1 MLNLQVK
8 KALNMDYASLLN
20 EQQLQAVETKSQYV
34 RIIAGAGSGKTRVL
48 TYRIS
53 FLISDLHVE
62 PSRILAIAF
71 TNKVA
76 NEMNDRA
83 SKLVHELLGYTPFL
97 HISTFHS
104 FCARFLRTECKCIGY
119 PAGFTIYDEDDS
131 SRLVKSIAES
141 LGYRKGDEMVKK
153 AKHYID
159 EQKLHGRYPEDIT
172 ITKDSYEDEKIC
184 YKFYQQYELKKTISF
199 ALDFDDLLLKTIEIL
214 KQNAEVREKWQQRFD
229 HILVDEFQD
238 TNDIQYQLMK
248 LLVRPETSIY
258 VVGDPDQTIYTW
270 RGANQGII
278 LGFEKTFPGVET
290 IILNQ
295 NYRSTK
301 TILDAA
307 NHLIVN
313 NKKRVPKDL
322 FTNQGL
328 GEPIAIKVAG
338 GSEEEARWVGQEI
351 AKIVRLAKRDD
362 GQPDYRNIAVLYRSS
377 YLTRPFEAEL
387 KDRGIPYMIF
397 GGLRFY
403 ERAEVKDLLAYFNLL
418 LNPADNVSFERI
430 INVPRRGV
438 GDVSLSRIG
447 EEALA
452 HSLSEYE
459 YLRRFEEFANDSD
472 IPTRV
477 VTSLAALIG
486 EMEATKKKLTENL
499 EAYSS
504 VLKDFAQ
511 NIGYLAYLAEEED
524 PEEDRLKNVQSLFD
538 DISHYLNN
546 NPSSSFSEY
555 LQNVALLTSQD
566 DMSGGNYVSLM
577 TVHIA
582 KGLEF
587 NYVFVIGLMQG
598 TFPSIRAESESGR
611 DGVEEERRLAY
622 VAITRAR
629 KKLYLSCN
637 TAYSYVTDSR
647 LEPSKFLS
655 EAGLK
660 IPEYNDW
667 SNPNPDYGYTRQK
680 SQSNTGSF
688 FSDGDS
694 LNPFK
699 EEKPEP
705 IVEKPTDNGIRDWHV
720 GDEAH
725 HEKFGDGK
733 VVEIIDKNIII
744 VEFQGAGKK
753 TLLATHPMLSRVKSK
768 GGEA

>member
-1 MLNLQVK
+1 MLNLK
-8 KALNMDYASLLN
+8 LRKPLNMDYASLLN
-20 EQQLQAVETKSQYV
+20 DQQLTAVETKSQYV

-53 FLISDLHVE
+53 YLISDLHVE
-62 PSRILAIAF
+62 PGRILAIAF

-76 NEMNDRA
+76 NEMKDRA
-83 SKLVHELLGYTPFL
+83 SKLVYDLLGYTPSL

-104 FCARFLRTECKCIGY
+104 FCARFLRAECKCIGY
-119 PAGFTIYDEDDS
+119 PQGFTIYDEDDQN
-131 SRLVKSIAES
+131 RLIKSVAEQ
-141 LGYRKGDEMVKK
+141 LGYRKGDDMVKK
-153 AKHYID
+153 AAHYIN

-172 ITKDSYEDEKIC
+172 ITKESYDDEKEC
-184 YKFYQQYELKKTISF
+184 YKFYQQYELKKTVGF

-214 KQNAEVREKWQQRFD
+214 EDNADVRNRWSHRFD

-238 TNDIQYQLMK
+238 TNDVQYKLMK
-248 LLVRPETSIY
+248 LLTNPATSIY

-278 LGFEKTFPGVET
+278 LGFEKTYSPLET

-301 TILDAA
+301 TILGAA
-307 NHLIVN
+307 NKLIVN

-322 FTNQGL
+322 FTNQGE
-328 GEPIAIKVAG
+328 GDPIAVKVTG
-338 GSEEEARWVGQEI
+338 TSEEEARWVGQEV
-351 AKIVRLAKRDD
+351 AKLARLNKKDN
-362 GQPDYRNIAVLYRSS
+362 GEPDYRNIAILYRSS
-377 YLTRPFEAEL
+377 YMTRPFEAEL

-418 LNPADNVSFERI
+418 LNPSDNVSFERI
-430 INVPRRGV
+430 VNVPRRGV

-447 EEALA
+447 EEALKQN
-452 HSLSEYE
+452 LSEYE
-459 YLRRFEEFANDSD
+459 YLRRYSEFANDSEV
-472 IPTRV
+472 PSRV
-477 VTSLAALIG
+477 INALAALIN
-486 EMEATKKKLTENL
+486 EMEATKKKLTENV

-504 VLKDFAQ
+504 VLKDFAT

-538 DISHYLNN
+538 DITHFLNN
-546 NPSSSFSEY
+546 NPNSSFSEY

-577 TVHIA
+577 TIHIA

-587 NYVFVIGLMQG
+587 NNVFVIGMMQG
-598 TFPSIRAESESGR
+598 AFPSIRAESESGR
-611 DGVEEERRLAY
+611 DGEEEERRLAY
-622 VAITRAR
+622 VAFTRAK

-637 TAYSYVTDSR
+637 TAYSYVTDTHM
-647 LEPSKFLS
+647 EPSKFFK
-655 EAGLK
+655 EAGIEL
-660 IPEYNDW
+660 PESNSW
-667 SNPNPDYGYTRQK
+667 SNPNENYGYTRPRSGGQAH
-680 SQSNTGSF
+680 SY
-688 FSDGDS
+688 FSDGPS
-694 LNPFK
+694 INPF
-699 EEKPEP
+699 EEKKQEPE
-705 IVEKPTDNGIRDWHV
+705 VEKPTDNGIRDWKV
-720 GDEAH
+720 GDLAH

-744 VEFQGAGKK
+744 VEFESVGKK
-753 TLLATHPMLSRVKSK
+753 TLLATHPMLSRTKSK